1 MTNALALLIA
11 AIATLGSATLAGAGA
26 PTDQV
31 RDYTNAVQRVL
42 DDPVLKAPEKWQE
55 RRTAVRKIAS
65 EVFDVAETARR
76 ALGTHWQQRTPAE
89 REEFT
94 RLFADLLERTYI
106 SKIDLYG
113 GEKVQYTGEQ
123 VDGDRAMVRAKV
135 VTSKGSEIS
144 IEARMLKNGERWLI
158 YDIAIENVSLI
169 ANYRVQFNQII
180 RKSSYAELVN
190 RLKSNRN
197 EFLDEGAP
205 TKARKTSG

>member
-31 RDYTNAVQRVL
+31 REYTTAVQRVL
-42 DDPVLKAPEKWQE
+42 DDPVLKAPEKRQE

-76 ALGTHWQQRTPAE
+76 ALGPHWQQRTPAE

-94 RLFADLLERTYI
+94 GLFADLLERTYI
-106 SKIDLYG
+106 SRIDLYG
-113 GEKVQYTGEQ
+113 GERVQYTGEQ
-123 VDGDRAMVRAKV
+123 IDGDRALVRAKV
-135 VTSKGSEIS
+135 LTSKGSEIS
-144 IEARMLKNGERWLI
+144 IEVRMLKNGERWLI

-180 RKSSYAELVN
+180 RKSSYGELVN
-190 RLKSNRN
+190 RLKSNRD
-197 EFLDEGAP
+197 EFLDEGTP
-205 TKARKTSG
+205 SRARKTSG